1 MFNSLNNCCQMCS
14 LSDEV
19 NEDVMKVLLKQ
30 WG

>member
-1 MFNSLNNCCQMCS
+1 MCS

-19 NEDVMKVLLKQ
+19 NEDVMKVLLEQ